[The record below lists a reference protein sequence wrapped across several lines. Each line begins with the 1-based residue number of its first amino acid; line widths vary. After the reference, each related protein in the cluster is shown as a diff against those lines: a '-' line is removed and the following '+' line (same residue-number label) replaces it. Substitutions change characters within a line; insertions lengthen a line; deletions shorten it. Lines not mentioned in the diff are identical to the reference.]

1 MSLTSD
7 IIRGHTETVILA
19 RLAEGDS
26 YGYQISKTVASLSGG
41 EFEFK
46 EGTLYTAFR
55 RLEQGGYIRSYW
67 GGQEGDPDSR
77 GPRRRY
83 YNITPA
89 GRELFRRNLAEW
101 ERVKSVIDQLM
112 QAGLPAGGEEE

>member
-26 YGYQISKTVASLSGG
+26 YGYQISKTVAALSGG

-67 GGQEGDPDSR
+67 GGTEPEDDSR

-83 YNITPA
+83 YAITPA
-89 GRELFRRNLAEW
+89 GRELFRNNLAEW
-101 ERVKSVIDQLM
+101 ERVKTVIDHLM
-112 QAGLPAGGEEE
+112 QAGLPAQNEEA